1 MLLRANEVLRVNWFK
16 KKGFYC
22 TRFQMATT
30 ETDPFFSMCRHK
42 IILVVSTGCPVL
54 AEKALQGVLESS
66 VFDHTLSDAKL
77 NAFLGKNEWIHSST
91 IYWYGVENVFK
102 TRALA
107 QKNLVLVYVSNFQGT
122 NNLDQIDFN
131 SPCYFLTRGFRY
143 GPAFNKTISREES
156 HVSTIANIQSTYILS

>member
-1 MLLRANEVLRVNWFK
+1 
-16 KKGFYC
+16 
-22 TRFQMATT
+22 MATT

-42 IILVVSTGCPVL
+42 IILVASTGCPVL

-102 TRALA
+102 TR
-107 QKNLVLVYVSNFQGT
+107 V
-122 NNLDQIDFN
+122 
-131 SPCYFLTRGFRY
+131 R
-143 GPAFNKTISREES
+143 
-156 HVSTIANIQSTYILS
+156 